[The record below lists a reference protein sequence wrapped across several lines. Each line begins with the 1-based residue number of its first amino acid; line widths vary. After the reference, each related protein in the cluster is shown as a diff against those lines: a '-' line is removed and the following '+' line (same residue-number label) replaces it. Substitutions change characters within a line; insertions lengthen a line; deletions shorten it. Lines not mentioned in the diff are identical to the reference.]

1 MASSTPASTAGLK
14 TIRDL
19 QCGQKLVKIL
29 VSILQILLLTNFHF
43 CANYQANLL
52 GVVTTFRPPA
62 KSRGKDFFCSLELVD
77 ETEKQ
82 IKCVIFGPESTL
94 PHQCPV
100 GSVVCLKKIAVEGYQ
115 GSVQLSA
122 HSKLSYWAVLEE
134 KRDGSIDVSAANN
147 DSLVS
152 LSDAE
157 RQRGRV
163 LKEWAEQT
171 NLVSGGCGLF
181 SD

>member
-1 MASSTPASTAGLK
+1 MLMF
-14 TIRDL
+14 TIFR
-19 QCGQKLVKIL
+19 I
-29 VSILQILLLTNFHF
+29 

-52 GVVTTFRPPA
+52 GVVTSFRPPA

-82 IKCVIFGPESTL
+82 IKCVIFGSESTL
-94 PHQCPV
+94 PQQCPV
-100 GSVVCLKKIAVEGYQ
+100 GSVVCFKKVSIEDYH

-122 HSKLSYWAVLEE
+122 HSKLSYWAILEE

-147 DSLVS
+147 DSVVT

-157 RQRGRV
+157 RQRAKV
-163 LKEWAEQT
+163 LKEWVEQT
-171 NLVSGGCGLF
+171 NLVPGGWVWSFGEN
-181 SD
+181 